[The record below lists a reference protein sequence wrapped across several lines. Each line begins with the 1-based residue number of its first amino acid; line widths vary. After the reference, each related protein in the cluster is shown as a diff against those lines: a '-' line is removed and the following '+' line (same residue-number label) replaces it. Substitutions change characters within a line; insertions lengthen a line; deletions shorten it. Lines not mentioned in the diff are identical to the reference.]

1 MSLYAA
7 STMLSMLTIFTKT
20 IQSCLFLCL
29 FQTKMEDSEAPATKC
44 RKTDNCDVNNGRE
57 EEEMRNDTFLK
68 GYCVQIL
75 EAGIGK
81 VRSELFRKKTSEFG
95 GRLCSSITERPDILV
110 VDEKMTSDRLFRLL
124 GIDGTQCL
132 EGTRV
137 VRSTWLSAC
146 IKNKRLVPTV
156 DYELQTDSHIST
168 AKMNSSTSKQS
179 TLSQAEMHKA
189 AHCSGNLFTACPVID
204 SHADS
209 NYDNSGEEDTATE
222 ASVISSET
230 DVHHRRPLPV
240 GSLLQLV
247 SDLSTLL
254 EDVT

>member
-7 STMLSMLTIFTKT
+7 STMLTIFTKT

-44 RKTDNCDVNNGRE
+44 RKTDICDVNNGRE

-110 VDEKMTSDRLFRLL
+110 VDEKMTSDRLCRLL
-124 GIDGTQCL
+124 GIDEPQRL
-132 EGTRV
+132 EGVRV
-137 VRSTWLSAC
+137 VRSIWLSAC

-156 DYELQTDSHIST
+156 DYELQTDSHISS
-168 AKMNSSTSKQS
+168 AKVNSSTSKQS

-189 AHCSGNLFTACPVID
+189 AQCSSNLSSACPDRD
-204 SHADS
+204 SDADS
-209 NYDNSGEEDTATE
+209 NYDDSGEEDTETE
-222 ASVISSET
+222 ASAISSET
-230 DVHHRRPLPV
+230 AVQPRRPLPV
-240 GSLLQLV
+240 GSLLQLIG
-247 SDLSTLL
+247 DFC
-254 EDVT
+254 